1 MARESDAKRM
11 RKKLPVDPTRS
22 RGTFGD
28 IDTFERKT
36 PTKKLRQE
44 RKENKHKGSK
54 KWADYEDLI
63 GDDGNVGS

>member
-1 MARESDAKRM
+1 MLILARETEAKRE
-11 RKKLPVDPTRS
+11 RKKKKTDPTLF

-44 RKENKHKGSK
+44 RKENKYKNNRS
-54 KWADYEDLI
+54 WEDCE
-63 GDDGNVGS
+63 D